1 MFGWI
6 FSPVQAQQNAF
17 VFLPPGPANPNSH
30 IAVDAN
36 CLGKISSAPPTVT
49 SAVGATITLS
59 QFSPDNNFNYTDE
72 WILGS
77 TVPVLWDVADNM
89 GHSFQFS
96 YVAVMVDVTPPVFD
110 VASTPSILFVN
121 SIVQVPPLG
130 AIPVM
135 DNCETPITTTFS
147 QTTPPPICSSG
158 TFIRTWVATDSS
170 GNAATYTQTITV
182 FRDSLLP
189 TLTVLPQNG
198 SAPCEELPGA
208 YTNWLAQQ
216 MAVFKA
222 VDASGIQSYS
232 NNAPPALADCP
243 VPVTV
248 TFTATDNCGFFRSTT
263 AVFSSSDT
271 NPPTVLQAPKD
282 TFAFC
287 DQYTVRLS
295 SFIQSKANAQI
306 AEACSPFVVW
316 TMEIGGIQY
325 DSVQL
330 FTILADSLAVNA
342 CRTVQVGNQVLSN
355 VRAYLDVDFY
365 ATDACGNEAYVG
377 QGRFAVLDT
386 LSPVVGTV
394 GTVTEECGAGNDQSN
409 LVNWI
414 NQHGNNTV
422 ADACSPTSWINF
434 SYISSDGQSGTGSF
448 NSGPYPTIPQND
460 CAWFVDVTFRAA
472 DQCGN
477 IGENV
482 SRFQLIDTTAPMI
495 IGFADTT
502 TIYCPTP
509 IPSSFSATVT
519 DNCSQGLVAT
529 YTTQFADTICSGN
542 YSLRVFWTAMDACG
556 NVGSRTQVFLIRD
569 TVAPQFTLVPA
580 NFTVGCDSF
589 QLLPLP
595 VIGSEVQATDIC
607 GVLQGINYIAFNNR
621 SPDPT
626 VCGHYNF
633 EITRRYTA
641 TDQCGNTRVAIQL
654 ISVRDLTPPTAAI
667 ALADTLIPCQNLPL
681 VAAIPP
687 AEDNCSPILTT
698 PVEFSRAI
706 LDGSCGSNYTIV
718 VTWEARDVCG
728 NKGYYSRNYQ
738 VVDTIAPMI
747 SGVPEDIT
755 VSCESIPA
763 PYSSSLFTLTDNCDA
778 APVVSFLETEV
789 RNPDLSSCEH
799 WADYQLKREWTV
811 TDECG
816 NNRTYTQLVQI
827 NDTQAPGITTR
838 DTVVLSNS
846 PGICG
851 ALISIPAPLS
861 AVDGCSV
868 LPVLAV
874 IRDTMPITGPPS
886 SDAVC
891 DTVYLSLSA
900 PNLTPAQPISGIAV
914 LTVSLDNADA
924 EGMEEFFR
932 VYGEQGYLIGQTAP
946 SPAQC
951 GNSVTNFSLPASI
964 VNEWLSDGTIQLVLA
979 PNGTG
984 PAAINPIC
992 PGRRVRAEV
1001 AYEYLDPQVPL
1012 SITFS
1017 VDGGPKVSY
1026 PSVQPTQL
1034 SIGYHTIVYEAS
1046 DCSGNTQTSSS
1057 VVRIDDVEAPS
1068 IQLPAQPVIAYTSST
1083 DCISNWTVPLLPI
1096 VENCNLSGYLAKSSE
1111 LTNVRFESN
1120 ANAGMVPQL
1129 TTLTISGLVPNAF
1142 ASGTL
1147 RIRHRGDNSDLG
1159 EFFRVLDEQNNFIG
1173 LTTIGTA
1180 INACTNFHESVL
1192 TVSAAQLNA
1201 WAANGSAQIKLVP
1214 NTDAINYTD
1223 FIQPCGTL
1231 NSQNYDGISVVQ
1243 AILEYHYAELQYEIK
1258 NSQQVIVQA
1267 GQVVGQQTQ
1276 AQLPAGTYTVSF
1288 STLDQMGNTT
1298 EETLA
1303 LVVRDTVK
1311 PVAICQ
1317 NRTIFVSFT
1326 GSGPYVLTPDFVNN
1340 GSNDNCS
1347 GTNLSFGLSQTL
1359 FTCNAAGQIIPVTL
1373 TVTDSSGNSRS
1384 CVAQVRVETEN
1395 ISTSASANICEGG
1408 TAQLFA
1414 NPPGNPI
1421 NYTFSWSGPMFSSFE
1436 QSPILVNAQLFQ
1448 EGTYTVTVTGPTG
1461 CTAVGSTQLQLIG
1474 LPVQP
1479 VLSGAPALVC
1489 LGQSYTLT
1497 TAAYAGT
1504 SVSYQWYV
1512 NGIDSLIA
1520 TTIQPNLAINNPAAG
1535 QYNYF
1540 VRVVDLDCA
1549 SALSAPLFVRV
1560 QAPVAAVVNAA
1571 AVSPCEGDPVV
1582 LGTPIQGPGITYL
1595 WTGPGYGSL
1604 LQYPVPFSAQ
1614 LTNSGT
1620 YTLVISANGCPGI
1633 PATVNVV
1640 VRDRPEAPIILGE
1653 SNVCVGSSVVLTAQ
1667 PPIGNPFLWIS
1678 PDADTLQVN
1687 GTNALTLGTVAL
1699 ADSGFWKVISVLN
1712 GCASPVS
1719 LPHLVSIQDYPIA
1732 VANAN
1737 TPLCQGGVLYLE
1749 ADVNNP
1755 NVTYSWSGP
1764 NNFMAFTAAPTHSV
1778 PATGNYTVTVSTPF
1792 GCQGIS
1798 TVAVN
1803 VVPSPVITSVTSNAP
1818 SCVDGTSSI
1827 QLFHTLVSNN
1837 GPFSYTWTFPN
1848 GTISTDTFPVIPS
1861 ATSAINGNYTLIVR
1875 DAFGCVSAPL
1885 TTTIN
1890 VQDRPV
1896 MPIISQPVTMCEG
1909 PGVVLL
1915 IQNAQNYLNGN
1926 FVFIW
1931 ETPQGQQVTVEPSLS
1946 LPATTINNEGN
1957 YSVQVLRGDCLSNAS
1972 APVFLDIIPKP
1983 APPVVQ
1989 VNSPV
1994 CEGATLQFVSTV
2006 PPGVVVDTW
2015 TWEGPASFA
2024 NTAGNTANPTR
2035 SPVELSY
2042 AGVYTVRVTANGC
2055 ISEPTEPI
2063 VVQVKPRPLTPVA
2076 LSDGNVCRDQADTL
2090 VLRVASG
2097 SQTPL
2102 ATYQWINNFTQLPLD
2117 VPSLSPTYTISDLS
2131 SLAVGQ
2137 NPFRVVAILDG
2148 CVSFPSFI
2156 VSVVMDT
2163 IPNVQAVTAQDY
2175 TACDNLGVAYLG
2187 ASFTSIGVGRWTQ
2200 VGGPSTTVLDPS
2212 STGTQA
2218 GPVSAGNTYSY
2229 EWSLSNGACKNF
2241 SRDTL
2246 NILVVSP
2253 EPAIAMADVDTC
2265 FATGVQLR
2273 ATQGTFFQGSWSQ
2286 PASQAQIQPPIV
2298 IADPTSPTTMVTGL
2312 PAGASNFYYFIWTVN
2327 SLACDIDRDTVV
2339 VRVIGT
2345 KPNAGPNRA
2354 VCTDDDCV
2362 NLQAS
2367 PLLPSET
2374 GLWKS
2379 LQSNISF
2386 TAAGSSATEACGLF
2400 PGENTFIWETN
2411 GGLCGNLSRDTV
2423 VLTYEQTP
2431 VALPDTVQVDFG
2443 TPIDFNILTN
2453 DLVPNSYSVN
2463 VISRPSSGILTNNGA
2478 GNFNYLP
2485 DVTYTGIEEMIY
2497 RICNLNCTDTVV
2509 ASQCDV
2515 SNVVFEI
2522 GGATDCEI
2530 PSLITPN
2537 GDNVNDVFFIPCL
2550 NCADCLLDNEL
2561 TIFNQWGDHVFHA
2574 KPYQQN
2580 WKGTYNGEDLPVGSY
2595 YYVLKYVS
2603 SGSVQTRTG
2612 FIIVQ
2617 R

>member
-1 MFGWI
+1 M
-6 FSPVQAQQNAF
+6 QAQQNAF

-30 IAVDAN
+30 ITVDAN

-49 SAVGATITLS
+49 SAIGAQITLN
-59 QFSPDNNFNYTDE
+59 QFSVDNNYNFNDE

-77 TVPVLWDVADNM
+77 IVPVLWDVADAN
-89 GHSFQFS
+89 GNSFQFQ
-96 YVAVMVDVTPPVFD
+96 YTAVMVDKTPPVFD
-110 VASTPSILFVN
+110 VVATPSVLFVN

-130 AIPVM
+130 IIPVM

-189 TLTVLPQNG
+189 TISVQPLNG
-198 SAPCEELPGA
+198 SAPCEELPAA
-208 YTNWLAQQ
+208 YNNWLAQQ
-216 MAVFKA
+216 MALFTA
-222 VDASGIQSYS
+222 TDASGIQSYS
-232 NNAPPALADCP
+232 NNAPPSLAECP

-248 TFTATDNCGFFRSTT
+248 TFKATDNCGFFRTTT

-271 NPPTVLQAPKD
+271 NPPTVLQEPKD
-282 TFAFC
+282 TFAYC
-287 DQYTVRLS
+287 DHYTVPLS
-295 SFIQSKANAQI
+295 TFIASRANAQI
-306 AEACSPFVVW
+306 AEACSPFVTW
-316 TMEIGGIQY
+316 SMEVDGVEY
-325 DSVQL
+325 DSIQL
-330 FTILADSLAVNA
+330 FTLLADSLALNE
-342 CRTVQVGNQVLSN
+342 CKTVQVGNQQLGK
-355 VRAYLDVDFY
+355 VRAYLDIDFY

-377 QGRFAVLDT
+377 KGRFAVLDT
-386 LSPVVGTV
+386 IPPTVGTV
-394 GTVTEECGAGNDQSN
+394 GIVTEECGFGDDQSK
-409 LVNWI
+409 LVTWI
-414 NQHGNNTV
+414 NQYGNNTV
-422 ADACSPTSWINF
+422 SDACSPTSWLNF
-434 SYISSDGQSGTGSF
+434 SYVSSDGQSGTGNF
-448 NSGPYPTIPQND
+448 ATGPFPMVPTNSCT
-460 CAWFVDVTFRAA
+460 WFVDVTFRAA

-477 IGENV
+477 IGSNV
-482 SRFQLIDTTAPMI
+482 SRFQLIDTTVPAI
-495 IGFADTT
+495 VGFPDTT
-502 TIYCPTP
+502 VIYCPTP

-519 DNCSQGLVAT
+519 DNCSQGLMAT
-529 YTTQFADTICSGN
+529 YTSQFSDTLCIGN
-542 YSLRVFWTAMDACG
+542 YSLKVFWTTEDECG
-556 NVGSRTQVFLIRD
+556 NVGTRTQVFLIRD
-569 TVAPQFTLVPA
+569 TIGPQFTLVPA
-580 NFTVGCDSF
+580 NLTVSCDSF

-595 VIGSEVQATDIC
+595 VIGSEVQATDPC
-607 GVLQGINYIAFNNR
+607 GLLQGINYIAFNNR

-626 VCGHYNF
+626 LCSHYNF

-641 TDQCGNTRVAIQL
+641 TDQCGNTRLATQV

-667 ALADTLIPCQNLPL
+667 ALTDTLIACEKLPL
-681 VAAIPP
+681 IASVPP
-687 AEDNCSPILTT
+687 AVDNCSAIPSTPI
-698 PVEFSRAI
+698 EFSREI
-706 LDGSCGSNYTIV
+706 LEGNCSSNYTIV

-738 VVDTIAPMI
+738 VVDTIAPTI
-747 SGVPEDIT
+747 SGMPEDIL
-755 VSCESIPA
+755 VSCENIP
-763 PYSSSLFTLTDNCDA
+763 PPHSSSLLILSDNCDA
-778 APVVSFLETEV
+778 APTVSFLETEV
-789 RNPDLSSCEH
+789 RNPDVTTCEH

-816 NNRTYTQLVQI
+816 NNRTYTQLVQV
-827 NDTQAPGITTR
+827 NDTQTPTITSI
-838 DTVVLSNS
+838 DSIILSNS
-846 PGICG
+846 PGVCG
-851 ALISIPAPLS
+851 AVIAMPPPLS

-868 LPVLAV
+868 LPVLATL
-874 IRDTMPITGPPS
+874 RDTVPITGPAS
-886 SDAVC
+886 SEAVC
-891 DTVYLSLSA
+891 DTVYLSLLA
-900 PNLTPAQPISGIAV
+900 PNLTPLQPISGVAV
-914 LTVSLDNADA
+914 LTISLDNADA
-924 EGMEEFFR
+924 EGAEEYFQVF
-932 VYGEQGYLIGQTAP
+932 GERGYLIGQTGP
-946 SPAQC
+946 SPSQC
-951 GNSVTNFSLPASI
+951 GNSVTNFSLPASL
-964 VNEWLSDGTIQLVLA
+964 VNEWLSDGNIQLVLA

-984 PAAINPIC
+984 AAAINPIC

-1017 VDGGPKVSY
+1017 VDGGPKASY
-1026 PSVQPTQL
+1026 PPVAPTQL
-1034 SIGYHTIVYEAS
+1034 GIGYHTVVYEAT
-1046 DCSGNTQTSSS
+1046 DCSGNSQTSSS
-1057 VVRIDDVEAPS
+1057 VIRIDDVEAPS
-1068 IQLPAQPVIAYTSST
+1068 IQVPAQPVVAYTSVTNCST
-1083 DCISNWTVPLLPI
+1083 NWTVPLLPI
-1096 VENCNLSGYLAKSSE
+1096 VENCNLSGFLTQSSE
-1111 LTNVRFESN
+1111 LTNIRFESN

-1147 RIRHRGDNSDLG
+1147 RIRHRGDNSDPG
-1159 EFFRVLDEQNNFIG
+1159 EFFRVLDEQNNLIG
-1173 LTTIGTA
+1173 VTSQGIPA
-1180 INACTNFHESVL
+1180 NACTNFHETILS
-1192 TVSAAQLNA
+1192 VSAAQLNA
-1201 WAANGSAQIKLVP
+1201 WAANGNAQIKLVP
-1214 NTDAINYTD
+1214 NTDAINYSD
-1223 FIQPCGTL
+1223 FIHPCGTL
-1231 NSQNYDGISVVQ
+1231 NSQNYDGISVAQ
-1243 AILEYHYAELQYEIK
+1243 AILEYHYAELNYEIT
-1258 NSQQVIVQA
+1258 NSQQVVVQS
-1267 GQVVGQQTQ
+1267 GLVVSQQTQ
-1276 AQLPAGTYTVSF
+1276 ASLSVGTYSVSF
-1288 STLDQMGNTT
+1288 ATADQAGNQV
-1298 EETLA
+1298 EETMTLI
-1303 LVVRDTVK
+1303 VRDTVK

-1326 GSGPYVLTPDFVNN
+1326 GSGPYVLTPDFINS
-1340 GSNDNCS
+1340 GSYDNCS
-1347 GTNLSFGLSQTL
+1347 GTNLTFGLSQTL

-1373 TVTDSSGNSRS
+1373 TVTDSSGNSKS

-1395 ISTSASANICEGG
+1395 INTTSSANICEGG

-1479 VLSGAPALVC
+1479 VLSGAPPLIC
-1489 LGQSYTLT
+1489 LGQSFTLT

-1512 NGIDSLIA
+1512 GGIDSLIA
-1520 TTIQPNLAINNPAAG
+1520 TTIQPNLAVNNPAAG

-1549 SALSAPLFVRV
+1549 SALSAPLFVTV
-1560 QAPVAAVVNAA
+1560 QAPVAAVVNAPA
-1571 AVSPCEGDPVV
+1571 ISPCEGDPIL
-1582 LGTPIQGPGITYL
+1582 LGTPVQGPGITYL

-1604 LQYPVPFSAQ
+1604 LQYPVPFAAQ

-1620 YTLVISANGCPGI
+1620 YTLVISANGCPGTA
-1633 PATVNVV
+1633 ATVNVV

-1678 PDADTLQVN
+1678 PEADTIQVN

-1699 ADSGFWKVISVLN
+1699 ADSGYWKVISVLN

-1719 LPHLVSIQDYPIA
+1719 FPHLVSIQDYPIA

-1737 TPLCQGGVLYLE
+1737 TPLCQGGILYLE

-1778 PATGNYTVTVSTPF
+1778 PATGNYSVTVSTPF

-1818 SCVDGTSSI
+1818 TCVDGTTSI

-1848 GTISTDTFPVIPS
+1848 GTISTDTFPIIPS
-1861 ATSAINGNYTLIVR
+1861 ATSAINGNYTLLVR
-1875 DAFGCVSAPL
+1875 DVYGCVSAPL

-1890 VQDRPV
+1890 VQDRPI
-1896 MPIISQPVTMCEG
+1896 MPIISQPTTMCEG

-1915 IQNAQNYLNGN
+1915 IQNAESYLNGN

-1931 ETPQGQQVTVEPSLS
+1931 ETPQGQQVTLEPSLTLS
-1946 LPATTINNEGN
+1946 ATTINDEGN
-1957 YSVQVLRGDCLSNAS
+1957 YSVQVLRGDCISNPS

-1983 APPVVQ
+1983 APPTVQ

-1994 CEGATLQFVSTV
+1994 CEGASLNFMASV
-2006 PPGVVVDTW
+2006 PPGVVIDTW
-2015 TWEGPASFA
+2015 TWEGPSNFA
-2024 NTAGNTANPTR
+2024 TTAGNTANPSR
-2035 SPVELSY
+2035 SPVELNY

-2076 LSDGNVCRDQADTL
+2076 LTDGNVCRDQSDTV
-2090 VLRVASG
+2090 VLRVATG

-2102 ATYQWINNFTQLPLD
+2102 ATYQWIDNFTQMPLAP
-2117 VPSLSPTYTISDLS
+2117 PSLSPTYSITDLS
-2131 SLAVGQ
+2131 GLSVGQ

-2163 IPNVQAVTAQDY
+2163 IPNVQATTVEDY
-2175 TACDNLGVAYLG
+2175 TACETYNSLFLS
-2187 ASFTSIGVGRWTQ
+2187 ASFTSVGVGRWTQ
-2200 VGGPSTTVLDPS
+2200 VGGPATTIGDPNSTS
-2212 STGTQA
+2212 TQA
-2218 GPVSAGNTYSY
+2218 SPIATGNTYSY
-2229 EWSLSNGACKNF
+2229 QWSLSNGACKNF
-2241 SRDTL
+2241 SSDTL

-2265 FATGVQLR
+2265 FATGVQLH
-2273 ATQGTFFQGSWSQ
+2273 ATQGTYFQGSWSQ

-2298 IADPTSPTTMVTGL
+2298 IADPSSPTTLVTGL
-2312 PAGASNFYYFIWTVN
+2312 PSGASNFYYFIWTVN
-2327 SLACDIDRDTVV
+2327 SLACEIDRDTVV

-2374 GLWKS
+2374 GIWRS

-2386 TAAGSSATEACGLF
+2386 TAAGSPATEACGLL
-2400 PGENTFIWETN
+2400 PGENAFVWETN
-2411 GGLCGNLSRDTV
+2411 GGICGDQSRDTV

-2431 VALPDTVQVDFG
+2431 VAVPDTVEVDFG
-2443 TPIDFNILTN
+2443 TPVDFNILSN
-2453 DLVPNSYSVN
+2453 DLVPNSYSVT
-2463 VISRPSSGILTNNGA
+2463 VVARPSSGILTNNSA

-2485 DVTYTGIEEMIY
+2485 DVTYTGVEEMIY

-2509 ASQCDV
+2509 SSQCDIA
-2515 SNVVFEI
+2515 NVVFQI

-2550 NCADCLLDNEL
+2550 NCADCQLDNEL

-2580 WKGTYNGEDLPVGSY
+2580 WKGTYNGEELPVGSY

-2603 SGSVQTRTG
+2603 GGSVQTRTG
-2612 FIIVQ
+2612 FIIIQ